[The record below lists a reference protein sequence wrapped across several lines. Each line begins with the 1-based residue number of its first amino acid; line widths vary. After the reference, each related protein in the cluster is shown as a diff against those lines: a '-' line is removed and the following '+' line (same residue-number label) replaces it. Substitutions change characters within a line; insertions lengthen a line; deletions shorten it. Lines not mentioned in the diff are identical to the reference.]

1 MSKTPETDR
10 LLTQIYD
17 RDGSVG
23 PHNAPELLIVKLREL
38 EIELAETNRIAFVAR
53 NEIARLT
60 GQTNYACE
68 CGGTKLAEAERD
80 SHAKFLDDIGR
91 LFGTAALTRE
101 DGSVSDTPIFRKLP
115 DLVAAAVAD
124 SRRWNAIV
132 SLGLLKD
139 PTNEFGRTVAEVN
152 ATVDAEIAKLEKE
165 EHHG

>member
-1 MSKTPETDR
+1 MSKTPETDK

-23 PHNAPELLIVKLREL
+23 PHNTPELLIVKLREL
-38 EIELAETNRIAFVAR
+38 EIELAETNRLAFVAR

-60 GQTNYACE
+60 GQTSYICS
-68 CGGTKLAEAERD
+68 CGGTRLAEAERD

-101 DGSVSDTPIFRKLP
+101 DASVSDTPIFRKLP

-124 SRRWNAIV
+124 SRRWNAII
-132 SLGLLKD
+132 GFGIKND
-139 PTNEFGRTVAEVN
+139 PFAPCKTLEEVN
-152 ATVDAEIAKLEKE
+152 AVVDSELAKREKE
-165 EHHG
+165 NHHA